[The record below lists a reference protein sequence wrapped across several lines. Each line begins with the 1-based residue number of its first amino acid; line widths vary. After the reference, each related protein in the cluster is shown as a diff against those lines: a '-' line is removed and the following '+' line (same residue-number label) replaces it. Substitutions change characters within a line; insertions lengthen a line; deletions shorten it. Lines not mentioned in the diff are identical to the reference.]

1 MAAHGGGY
9 TPLTDTG
16 RRARRIAVSSITPGV
31 SDTPLYDEA
40 TSMVY
45 GATWGPKAEGA
56 DSGAG
61 SSSGTSPV
69 KKENPDSSDDDVLSN
84 VSSTSIKNVNQ
95 TGNTGPK
102 KGNAQ
107 TAGPKRARASV
118 RAVHI
123 IDDPD
128 AADATTQAELVA
140 LRKQITD
147 MEGRDKKRAR
157 IEAAVA
163 REITAADVTAMR
175 KFLEEEKRYK
185 SEIMDNPFMQ
195 YAIGVAD
202 MTGAKRKTEYV
213 NESYTVLLEDMGG
226 KDVAQMM
233 SVANRAESIL
243 RKHNVT
249 TIVRDGDAALDG
261 NVLAIEVN
269 VIYNDLAK
277 TMDAMAKR
285 MAVLDA
291 LKDLMR
297 PRPDG
302 QVEEI
307 ISQSLI
313 TRSKKV
319 MDIAMRKGADWEQYG
334 IGLDQLLMNEETMR
348 LLMVAV
354 ANDINFGKL
363 QTTSMPKSRMD
374 RKIAVQLLGQS
385 LAALCRYPAREIS
398 NSRRMGGMISYGV
411 MPAPIPGFGGRTQY
425 TASGLPVRSYI

>member
-9 TPLTDTG
+9 TPLADNG
-16 RRARRIAVSSITPGV
+16 RRARRVAISSIAPGLP
-31 SDTPLYDEA
+31 DAPLYNEA
-40 TSMVY
+40 TSMDS
-45 GATWGPKAEGA
+45 GMACGPKLAGA
-56 DSGAG
+56 GGGEG
-61 SSSGTSPV
+61 SSSGPSLI
-69 KKENPDSSDDDVLSN
+69 KKEDSDSDDDASRN
-84 VSSTSIKNVNQ
+84 GSRTHIRDVNQ

-102 KGNAQ
+102 KGNTQ

-118 RAVHI
+118 RAVQI
-123 IDDPD
+123 IDDPGE
-128 AADATTQAELVA
+128 ADADTQAELAA
-140 LRKQITD
+140 LRKKITD

-157 IEAAVA
+157 IEAAVT

-185 SEIMDNPFMQ
+185 SEIMNNPFMQ

-213 NESYTVLLEDMGG
+213 NESYTVLLDDMGG

-261 NVLAIEVN
+261 SVLAIDVN
-269 VIYNDLAK
+269 VIYNDLTK

-302 QVEEI
+302 SVEEI

-334 IGLDQLLMNEETMR
+334 IGLDELLMNEETMR

-374 RKIAVQLLGQS
+374 RKIAVQLMGQS
-385 LAALCRYPAREIS
+385 LAALCSYPAREIS
-398 NSRRMGGMISYGV
+398 NSRRMGGMLSYGA
-411 MPAPIPGFGGRTQY
+411 MPASIPGFGGRTQY